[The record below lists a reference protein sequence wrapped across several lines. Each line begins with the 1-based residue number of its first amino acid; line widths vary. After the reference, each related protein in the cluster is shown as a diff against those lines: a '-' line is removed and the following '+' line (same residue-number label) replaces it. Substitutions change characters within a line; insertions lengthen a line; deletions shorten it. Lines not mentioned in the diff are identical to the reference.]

1 MSFRNTPFADRVA
14 QLNDSGVTYQ
24 QMAAHCNFE
33 RSITWWNKVRWNEIE
48 DPPKPRLFPSLAK
61 ALEVS
66 ERRVA
71 EMVAEQ
77 WCGVRPDDTVPEHLQ
92 ALVAVMRGVRRQDVP
107 AVERIA
113 QLLSDKYTAE
123 VLVQSFA
130 PKGDSDDGPYT
141 VAQLREMT
149 EEELRR
155 VAADVPLGRTTVED
169 DPEAHALLDSVAGPT
184 DE

>member
-1 MSFRNTPFADRVA
+1 MLHKAWCAERC
-14 QLNDSGVTYQ
+14 
-24 QMAAHCNFE
+24 AARCSFE

-48 DPPKPRLFPSLAK
+48 DPPKRQLFPSLAK

-66 ERRVA
+66 ERRIA

-77 WCGVRPDDTVPEHLQ
+77 WCGVRPDDTVPEHLE
-92 ALVAVMRGVRRQDVP
+92 ALVAVLRGVRRQDVP
-107 AVERIA
+107 TIERIA

-123 VLVQSFA
+123 IQVQSFV
-130 PKGDSDDGPYT
+130 PVRGLGGEPYT
-141 VAQLREMT
+141 VAQLRDMT

-155 VAADVPLGRTTVED
+155 VAADVPLGRATVED
-169 DPEAHALLDSVAGPT
+169 DPEAHALLDSVAGRA